1 MERMRVRMTVS
12 GGWWSWELGG
22 GHHWGVATE
31 RKNKVE
37 VKGRLEVSIGSSQLD
52 MW

>member
-1 MERMRVRMTVS
+1 MMVS

-22 GHHWGVATE
+22 VATTGATE

-37 VKGRLEVSIGSSQLD
+37 VKDRIEVSIGSSQLD